1 MLGAGLGLTGL
12 ALAWQRAISA
22 EIFAFGSTMSWL
34 FETGLPL
41 LAAVITGALVAGY
54 GLKIVR
60 HRPAFL
66 ADLRDPGL
74 SPNLGTV
81 PMCLMLLPA
90 ACGAGS
96 QPGGSGLWLLGA
108 ALHLGLAA
116 WMSKWLVRGQPRGL
130 ALTPAWF
137 VPMAG
142 MFVGPT
148 AGLPLGYDAVST
160 ALFAIGCVSW
170 LVLLPIILRV
180 LVRYPRI
187 PVTMLPSLFVLA
199 APPALV
205 SLGLAQFGVAP
216 ALQLGLAALACMT
229 ALAVGTYTC
238 MRAGDAV
245 RAGFSPRWWG
255 MTFPLAAVA
264 SAALAQ
270 HAAHPD
276 WPGTGMLGLLLL
288 ITATL
293 AVVCVGAASLAWII
307 QRQP

>member
-1 MLGAGLGLTGL
+1 
-12 ALAWQRAISA
+12 
-22 EIFAFGSTMSWL
+22 MSWL

-54 GLKIVR
+54 SLKIVR
-60 HRPAFL
+60 YRRAFL

-74 SPNLGTV
+74 SPSLGSV

-90 ACGAGS
+90 AFGAAS
-96 QPGGSGLWLLGA
+96 LPGGSGLWLLGA

-116 WMSKWLVRGQPRGL
+116 WMSRWLVRGQPRAL

-142 MFVGPT
+142 MFVGPA

-170 LVLLPIILRV
+170 LVLLPIVLRV

-187 PVTMLPSLFVLA
+187 PVTMHPSLFVLA

-216 ALQLGLAALACMT
+216 AFQVGLTALACMT
-229 ALAVGTYTC
+229 VLAVGTYTG
-238 MRAGDAV
+238 MRAGDAA
-245 RAGFSPRWWG
+245 RAGFNPRWWS

-264 SAALAQ
+264 SATLAQ

-276 WPGTGMLGLLLL
+276 WPGVGMLGLTLLMA
-288 ITATL
+288 ATL
-293 AVVCVGAASLAWII
+293 AVACVGAASLAWII
-307 QRQP
+307 RRQP